1 MGEMLYLQDPEHPD
15 ERDRVMRGIE
25 KTLAAPA
32 DAARYQL
39 LPVANYVYNG
49 AFWVP
54 ETVVGGGLIWTLQ
67 QIAQYAED
75 STGTLEGTIA
85 GLLNE
90 MARGGTI
97 MPGALS
103 PPVVARA
110 DQDLVKAW
118 GNWQGVPYGNDI
130 GSIEAMVGR
139 KYVAV
144 DAGAYVSP
152 VVANGGTAAAPIT
165 FTGVNLLGRISYI
178 FNVTD
183 RTFHR
188 AVTVVDPAG
197 GAVGTI
203 VCDPPIRTASSVLR
217 IRFASTPH
225 AWNSATDAIQGIA
238 VAGDPP
244 RINGPATFVSVNAA
258 LAANFQY
265 VLPCALYGRYQV
277 DITWYTAGTTL
288 VQFNIFGK
296 YNDAA
301 WGALNAI
308 PPGYSQNTKFQTVAG
323 VAFGAPPIG
332 GGAAGLTANILCA
345 RMQDPDG
352 FNSLAIEMNSI
363 NRDAVAVVVT
373 GTYRL
378 QGGTA

>member
-1 MGEMLYLQDPEHPD
+1 MGDPLYLQDPEHPD
-15 ERDRVMRGIE
+15 DRDRIMRGIE
-25 KTLAAPA
+25 KTIAAPG
-32 DAARYQL
+32 DAVRYQL
-39 LPVANYVYNG
+39 VPVANYVYNG
-49 AFWVP
+49 AIWVP
-54 ETVVGGGLIWTLQ
+54 DQLGGGLINVLTT
-67 QIAQYAED
+67 ISQYAED

-103 PPVVARA
+103 PPIVARA

-152 VVANGGTAAAPIT
+152 AVANGGTAANPIT

-203 VCDPPIRTASSVLR
+203 VCDPPIRTANSVLR

-225 AWNSATDAIQGIA
+225 AWNSATDATQTLA
-238 VAGDPP
+238 VSGDPP
-244 RINGPATFVSVNAA
+244 RINGPATFISETTAKDNGPY
-258 LAANFQY
+258 QWI
-265 VLPCALYGRYQV
+265 LPCANYGRWGFEIIWTANGGTARTVAWHAFGKINDAVWAAPGAIPAVYNIDTLIQA
-277 DITWYTAGTTL
+277 TAGST
-288 VQFNIFGK
+288 
-296 YNDAA
+296 A
-301 WGALNAI
+301 WGA
-308 PPGYSQNTKFQTVAG
+308 VAG
-323 VAFGAPPIG
+323 SGAIEG
-332 GGAAGLTANILCA
+332 RLV
-345 RMQDPDG
+345 DPG
-352 FNSLAIEMNSI
+352 PFNSVCFEALVAAD
-363 NRDAVAVVVT
+363 DANTTTITAWIT
-373 GTYRL
+373 LY
-378 QGGTA
+378 GGTK